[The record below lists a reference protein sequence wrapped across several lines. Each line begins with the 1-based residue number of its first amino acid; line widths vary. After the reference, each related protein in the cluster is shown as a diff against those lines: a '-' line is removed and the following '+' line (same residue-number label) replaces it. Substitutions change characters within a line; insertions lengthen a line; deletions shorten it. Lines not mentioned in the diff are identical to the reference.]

1 MARTAAAE
9 TWSRGRA
16 WARTAGFCLKTCLK
30 ICLGQFGQLPSVLV
44 LFGLALSTPCQAQDQ
59 TAPVKGTATFSSSG
73 GYARLVLKLAE
84 DVESEVA
91 TAGSIIV
98 IRFKRPVDI
107 PVDKLS
113 DAVPDYVGSARRDP
127 DGSAIRLSLAR
138 RVTVNT
144 MTAGERIFV
153 DFLPDSWTGPPPSL
167 PQEVIRELSERARA
181 AERLLRVQRAAEAA
195 KKKPPVRVRALVQ
208 PTFVRFVFEVPDGVG
223 VSSVLNEQKL
233 TLFFNSVLTFDLADA
248 KVAAPPNVAS
258 INQRADADTSAIEIT
273 LIGDVD
279 VHSFR
284 EEKNY
289 IIDVAFQQAEKPAVP
304 DAHASN
310 DEHAPPP
317 AKKMAA
323 APTTAAAIMQ
333 AARDRPKETLPQT
346 LPPQIASV
354 TSEGFAEQAKIEI
367 KPETKS
373 EAKPESAP
381 SVAEKAAPAEKMLPV
396 AEKPQPAAEKTA
408 AAEEKHSPAPEP
420 AAPAHEVAKAEH
432 PVEAKPAAAAE
443 APKPAKEA
451 VAKETPSVETPHKM
465 EPAAS
470 PPPAEGKPAAKTVS
484 TDKAASVEAQ
494 RDSDG
499 LRVTF
504 SFATPTPAA
513 LFRRADTV
521 WMVFDTSAPV
531 DIDPIRA
538 KGGAIIGDVSRLPL
552 ENGQAIRIRLNRPQM
567 PSFESDDRSRGTS
580 WTLTF
585 ADRVQKPPLPLTVV
599 RNITDPALA
608 NVSVPLANPGRLHR
622 LVDPDAGDALLVV
635 TAPPPTRGFIKR
647 QDFVELSLLESIHG
661 LVALPNSDDIKA
673 EVGADKVVF
682 GRTGGLTLSSAD
694 VAAERATAAVR
705 PLFDSDE
712 WRKNQSENFL
722 NRLDALIGAASIA
735 APELSSQARLDLANF
750 YMARGM
756 YEEAHAVS
764 NLILSETK
772 RGNEE
777 AAVVM
782 VHAVSSI
789 LMGRPAQGMKDL
801 INPVIGNGYDSQ
813 LWKGLAFAR
822 QAKWADAREKFKNA
836 EFSVATLPLDLQRIV
851 TMDSMKASL
860 EVKDYAGAAR
870 RKSELDVIGTPKE
883 IKPAV
888 AVLRGRLAEAL
899 GQEKDALDAYRFAG
913 ASADRPAAAEA
924 KLLEVLLRQKRN
936 EIGQADVARELELL
950 SVLWRGDAIELK
962 TLAVLAKIYTDSGR
976 FADAFAATR
985 AATRL
990 QPNSPESRQAQD
1002 SASALFAQL
1011 FLGPKGDEMPPVEAL
1026 GMFYEYRELTPIGR
1040 RGDEMIRRLS
1050 DRLVGVDLLDQAAE
1064 LLQYQVDKRLEG
1076 AARAQVAAKLAMV
1089 YLTNRKPDRA
1099 IAALRMTRI
1108 ADLSGEL
1115 RQQRLLLEA
1124 RAQSDVG
1131 RHDLALDIISN
1142 LTGREAIRLRSDI
1155 YWASRQ
1161 WREASEQIE
1170 LYYGD
1175 RWRDFKPLNG
1185 SEKADVIRAAVGYAL
1200 AEDAIGLS
1208 RFREK
1213 YVPLMSGEADRLAF
1227 DSASRPVAASSAE
1240 FAQIAKMA
1248 ASVDTL
1254 DGFIREMKT
1263 RFPDAT
1269 ARPTLADPN
1278 ATGALPD
1285 MVKSG
1290 IKPDPVPASSLPAI
1304 VGTTRAAAR

>member
-1 MARTAAAE
+1 MVLIGLMA
-9 TWSRGRA
+9 
-16 WARTAGFCLKTCLK
+16 
-30 ICLGQFGQLPSVLV
+30 
-44 LFGLALSTPCQAQDQ
+44 STPCRAQGQVD
-59 TAPVKGTATFSSSG
+59 PVKGEATFSASG

-84 DVESEVA
+84 DVESQVA

-127 DGSAIRLSLAR
+127 DGSAIRLSLSR
-138 RVTVNT
+138 RVTINT

-153 DFLPDSWTGPPPSL
+153 DFLPDGWTGPPPSL

-289 IIDVAFQQAEKPAVP
+289 IIDVAFQQSEKPAAP
-304 DAHASN
+304 DAHATN
-310 DEHAPPP
+310 DAHAPPP
-317 AKKMAA
+317 ARKMAA

-333 AARDRPKETLPQT
+333 AGRDRPRET
-346 LPPQIASV
+346 LPPQIAPV

-367 KPETKS
+367 KPEQAAK
-373 EAKPESAP
+373 EA
-381 SVAEKAAPAEKMLPV
+381 AEKAAPAEKMQPV
-396 AEKPQPAAEKTA
+396 AEKPQPAAERVA
-408 AAEEKHSPAPEP
+408 AAEEKHPP
-420 AAPAHEVAKAEH
+420 AAEAAAPVQETAKAEH
-432 PVEAKPAAAAE
+432 LTEVAAE
-443 APKPAKEA
+443 APKPAPAAKEA
-451 VAKETPSVETPHKM
+451 TANEAPAPAVETPRKM

-470 PPPAEGKPAAKTVS
+470 PAPAESKPAAKAAT

-504 SFATPTPAA
+504 SFAAPTPAA

-521 WMVFDTSAPV
+521 WMVFDTSAPI

-538 KGGAIIGDVSRLPL
+538 KGGAIVGDVSRLPL

-567 PSFESDDRSRGTS
+567 PSFESDDHSRGVS

-608 NVSVPLANPGRLHR
+608 NVSVPLANPGRLYR
-622 LVDPDAGDALLVV
+622 LIDPDAGDTLLVV

-647 QDFVELSLLESIHG
+647 QDFVELSLLESVHG
-661 LVALPNSDDIKA
+661 LVAHPNSDDIKA
-673 EVGADKVVF
+673 EVGADKVMF
-682 GRTGGLTLSSAD
+682 ERPGGLTLSSAD

-705 PLFDSDE
+705 PLFDPDE

-722 NRLDALIGAASIA
+722 SRLDALIGAASMA
-735 APELSSQARLDLANF
+735 NPEQSSQARLDLANF

-782 VHAVSSI
+782 VHAVASI
-789 LMGRPAQGMKDL
+789 LMGHPAQGLKDL
-801 INPVIGNGYDSQ
+801 ANPVIGNGYDSQ
-813 LWKGLAFAR
+813 LWKALAFAR
-822 QAKWADAREKFKNA
+822 QAKWVDAREKFKNA

-870 RKSELDVIGTPKE
+870 RKSELDVIGVPKD

-899 GQEKDALDAYRFAG
+899 GQEKDALDAYRFAVG
-913 ASADRPAAAEA
+913 SPDRPAAAEA

-936 EIGQADVARELELL
+936 EISQADVLRELELL

-962 TLAVLAKIYTDSGR
+962 TQSVLAKIYTETGR
-976 FADAFAATR
+976 YADAFASTR

-1002 SASALFAQL
+1002 SASALFTQL
-1011 FLGPKGDEMPPVEAL
+1011 FLGPKGDEMPAVEAL

-1040 RGDEMIRRLS
+1040 RGDEMIRRLA

-1076 AARAQVAAKLAMV
+1076 AARAQVAARLAMV

-1175 RWRDFKPLNG
+1175 RWRDFKPLNAV
-1185 SEKADVIRAAVGYAL
+1185 EKADVIRAAVGYAL

-1213 YVPLMSGEADRLAF
+1213 YVPLMSGETDRLAF

-1240 FAQIAKMA
+1240 FAQIARMA

-1269 ARPTLADPN
+1269 ARAPLPDPF
-1278 ATGALPD
+1278 ATGSVVPD
-1285 MVKSG
+1285 AAGAGV
-1290 IKPDPVPASSLPAI
+1290 KPDPVPPGSLPAI
-1304 VGTTRAAAR
+1304 VGTKRAAAR